1 MAGENPFTAEKDIF
15 DNQVVMLEF
24 ENEVRATLHM
34 SAGIEEGL
42 RAATTCF
49 AIDQAADEGQ
59 VVDLA
64 DYWQTVA

>member
-1 MAGENPFTAEKDIF
+1 VLAAELIH
-15 DNQVVMLEF
+15 V
-24 ENEVRATLHM
+24 M

-49 AIDQAADEGQ
+49 EVDQAADEGQ